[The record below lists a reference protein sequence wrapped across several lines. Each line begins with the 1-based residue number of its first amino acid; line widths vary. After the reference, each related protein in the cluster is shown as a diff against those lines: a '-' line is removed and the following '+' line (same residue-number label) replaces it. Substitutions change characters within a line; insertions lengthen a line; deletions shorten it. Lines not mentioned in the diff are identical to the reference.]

1 MPKNDI
7 DSTARSLRQVRS
19 IGAQFQTRAAKDG
32 EGPVIE
38 GYFSVFNS
46 DYPLWPGATEQV
58 APGAFA
64 KSLAGDYGEC
74 DVRALANH
82 DTTLVLGRTTAGTL
96 TLREDAHGLY
106 GTIQINE
113 QDTDA
118 MNLYARVQRGDV
130 SQCSFGFEIVS
141 EDYIVGSDGQTC
153 TWTIHDLILYEVS
166 VVTFPA
172 YEATSAYAR
181 DAGDMAS
188 LRTAR
193 LNRRRQE
200 LLERINKLC

>member
-106 GTIQINE
+106 GAIQINE

-130 SQCSFGFEIVS
+130 SQCSFGFDIKS
-141 EDYIVGSDGQTC
+141 EEFVENPDGSVRWIIKDVV
-153 TWTIHDLILYEVS
+153 LYEVS
-166 VVTFPA
+166 VCTVPA
-172 YEATSAYAR
+172 YAETSVEARKNDLDTI
-181 DAGDMAS
+181 
-188 LRTAR
+188 
-193 LNRRRQE
+193 RRREGE
-200 LLERINKLC
+200 LWKTKMKERINKCRS